1 MPRGRRKQ
9 TIDNIQVEVRESTE
23 AEKVEKIERPEIA
36 EKTEKTEMVSA
47 KRKSLIETFLDEG
60 VDPGRNLREID
71 EKNIIALANAIN
83 KYTGNIFLSMEI
95 SEKYIRNVYKSIGC
109 LRIYSKKFFGNDNVR
124 LYNMDVRVEV
134 KPAQPNVAFKIK
146 AVYLTY
152 DYNTN
157 EGDEREILV
166 L

>member
-23 AEKVEKIERPEIA
+23 AEKVEKSGNA
-36 EKTEKTEMVSA
+36 EKIEMVSA

-109 LRIYSKKFFGNDNVR
+109 LRIYSKKFFGNDNVK